1 MKGESKTLLFLF
13 SLYAL
18 RFTLSAFRFM
28 LYAFRFPLYALSA
41 LPSPFSLILN
51 IKLKLHPHAK
61 RRYIGVVE
69 IGDPS
74 YKVYPEHPEDI

>member
-18 RFTLSAFRFM
+18 CST
-28 LYAFRFPLYALSA
+28 LYAFRFPL
-41 LPSPFSLILN
+41 SPLFPLSLILN

-74 YKVYPEHPEDI
+74 YKVYPENPEDI

>member
-13 SLYAL
+13 SLSALCFSLYAL
-18 RFTLSAFRFM
+18 CST
-28 LYAFRFPLYALSA
+28 LYAFRFPL
-41 LPSPFSLILN
+41 SPLFPLSLILN

-69 IGDPS
+69 ISDPS
-74 YKVYPEHPEDI
+74 YQVYPENPEDI